1 MKAKNSIDMIHG
13 SLWGK
18 IFKFAVPLILTGMLQ
33 RFYNAADVIVVGRY
47 AGHEALAGVGTTSS
61 VTAFLLEITMGL
73 SVGASVVLGRALGR
87 DDKESASKIVHT
99 SMLVS
104 FIGGLLMAFVC
115 VGFAEPLLNMIN
127 VPDNVMG
134 QAKIY
139 LQIYSVGSVF
149 SLIYNFGASILRAKG
164 DTKRAL
170 YIVTVSG
177 IVNVVLNLVFVV
189 GFGMKADGVA
199 IATLIANLINA
210 VSVVYILCREEDAV
224 KLDLRKLC
232 IDKKQ
237 FPLIVRDGIPS
248 GIQGSVFSLS
258 NIIIQSNINSFGDA
272 AIAGNTA
279 SANIGA
285 FLLVMLNAFYQASLA
300 FVSQNYGAKKYDR
313 IKKTVYVCVAYS
325 VVLWAI
331 QAAVVFVFNRQLIS
345 IYAPG
350 DAEAIAYGML
360 KNIRV
365 CLLYGLCGLMNTM
378 SGALRGMGASISSMI
393 VSVAG
398 VCGIRILWIVT
409 AFRANPTFEMLCL
422 CYPLSWIGTL
432 AMHTLMFCVM
442 YRKYRRQERLTL
454 KTV

>member
-47 AGHEALAGVGTTSS
+47 AGRIALAGVGTTSS
-61 VTAFLLEITMGL
+61 ITSFLLEFTMGL

-87 DDKESASKIVHT
+87 GDKESASKIVHT

-104 FIGGLLMAFVC
+104 FIGGLLVAFVC
-115 VGFAEPLLNMIN
+115 VGFAEPLLSMTN

-177 IVNVVLNLVFVV
+177 IINVVLNVVFVV

-224 KLDLRKLC
+224 KLALRKLC

-258 NIIIQSNINSFGDA
+258 NIIIQSNVNSFGDA

-279 SANIGA
+279 SSNIGS
-285 FLLVMLNAFYQASLA
+285 FLIVMLNAFYQASLA

-313 IKKTVYVCVAYS
+313 IKKTVYICVVYGIA
-325 VVLWAI
+325 LWAI
-331 QAAVVFVFNRQLIS
+331 QAAVVLLFNRELIS
-345 IYAPG
+345 VYAPG
-350 DAEAIAYGML
+350 DAEAISYGMRRNL
-360 KNIRV
+360 YV
-365 CLLYGLCGLMNTM
+365 CVLYGIYGLMNTM
-378 SGALRGMGASISSMI
+378 SGSLRGIGASISSMI
-393 VSVAG
+393 VSVVGA
-398 VCGIRILWIVT
+398 CGTRILWVIT
-409 AFRANPTFEMLCL
+409 AFRANPTFEMLFI
-422 CYPLSWIGTL
+422 CYPLSWIITL
-432 AMHTLMFCVM
+432 TMHTVMFSILF
-442 YRKYRRQERLTL
+442 RKHRRQERLSL
-454 KTV
+454 QSV

>member
-47 AGHEALAGVGTTSS
+47 AGREALAGVGTTSS

-258 NIIIQSNINSFGDA
+258 NIISRA
-272 AIAGNTA
+272 
-279 SANIGA
+279 
-285 FLLVMLNAFYQASLA
+285 VPSL
-300 FVSQNYGAKKYDR
+300 
-313 IKKTVYVCVAYS
+313 
-325 VVLWAI
+325 
-331 QAAVVFVFNRQLIS
+331 
-345 IYAPG
+345 
-350 DAEAIAYGML
+350 M
-360 KNIRV
+360 
-365 CLLYGLCGLMNTM
+365 
-378 SGALRGMGASISSMI
+378 
-393 VSVAG
+393 
-398 VCGIRILWIVT
+398 
-409 AFRANPTFEMLCL
+409 
-422 CYPLSWIGTL
+422 
-432 AMHTLMFCVM
+432 
-442 YRKYRRQERLTL
+442 
-454 KTV
+454 